1 MAREVLLGFSAGL
14 DNRGVFA
21 RPQSSPS
28 SALGREAESFEVS
41 DGALCARKADLPLV
55 PACYIQGDGP
65 YLVKFYGQQVAP
77 HQVLESEG
85 QLVASVGP
93 FLCGALINSEG
104 GPLPADRFHIYPIHR
119 RQPGSGGWLSKP
131 AMESV
136 ARVGKGIYLVPSSPD
151 TTKEADLP
159 LRWDGYWY
167 ACNAVRVTSGQLYN
181 HFNAQNLSVWRA
193 NPLHSFT
200 RYEPLVPNM
209 TTFYGRRK
217 TTTTPMEVDWLVETG
232 RAPVKLR
239 AVWRPDPQDPYGPVY
254 IITDKINPPA
264 DSGTNGDYNA
274 LGFSDCSPAGLPDYS
289 MLAPGGGYQFSLSL
303 SSGGSWGANTTV
315 EYCWTF
321 AHTDRGIEGLPSK
334 VVSINTGS
342 QGSQKITVSLDVSP
356 LERPPGTDRIRLWRR
371 SRPAGGQWTDWQLI
385 HTHNL
390 LVTET
395 PTYDGQTGPIVKEKP
410 WFTVEDNSLPSL
422 GVMPVDAFFRNPPP
436 YLSRL
441 VAFNGRLFGSGTG
454 AQGNVLF
461 FSTIG
466 EPEYWP
472 RDAAG
477 ILGYVSDTKWLG
489 GYLTVG
495 GPTQITA
502 MVPESGAYN
511 TTGTTGDNLLVF
523 KVQEAYRLF
532 GLNWSDF
539 NLQFAFSTGC
549 PYPYTLHNCGGYMVW
564 RSRDH
569 VVGLPAGGTTPEI
582 LSLSLW
588 PLGRKE
594 PEGGESAL
602 EPVAAY
608 GQGRYTIKDLGDRV
622 YDLDLTTRTWTPGRG
637 DIAWVTSL
645 PSGFGI
651 YALPGSVLQ
660 IHTGRIGDTPPA
672 YTYSASL
679 RGEKA
684 EVQVMR
690 FNTPPVPSPTG
701 ADTLPRKKRLRRL
714 WVCYASDPGPLALTA
729 RVAGAEHASPVIV
742 EKTLPA
748 TSAGVRAI
756 GQVVPIELPQ
766 PVVSHGFQL
775 SFDVGP
781 GSPSPEY
788 AKIFWVA
795 LDYEELLT
803 KV

>member
-21 RPQSSPS
+21 RQQSSPS
-28 SALGREAESFEVS
+28 TALGREAESFEVS

-55 PACYIQGDGP
+55 PASYIQADGP
-65 YLVKFYGQQVAP
+65 YLVKFYGQQVAA

-85 QLVASVGP
+85 RLLACVGP
-93 FLCGALINSEG
+93 FLCGVVITPERASM
-104 GPLPADRFHIYPIHR
+104 PADRFHIYPIHR
-119 RQPGSGGWLSKP
+119 RHPGSGGWLSKP

-136 ARVGKGIYLVPSSPD
+136 ARVGSGIYLTPLSPD
-151 TTKEADLP
+151 TTQEADLP
-159 LRWDGYWY
+159 LRWNGYWHMCY
-167 ACNAVRVTSGQLYN
+167 ATRVTSGGLLTVFPQSS
-181 HFNAQNLSVWRA
+181 FSVWRVIPNNA
-193 NPLHSFT
+193 FHRSRPLL
-200 RYEPLVPNM
+200 PGM

-217 TTTTPMEVDWLVETG
+217 TTATPMEVDWLVDEG
-232 RAPVKLR
+232 RVPVKLR
-239 AVWRPDPQDPYGPVY
+239 AVWRPDPQDPLEPFY
-254 IITDKINPPA
+254 IITDKIDPPA
-264 DSGTNGDYNA
+264 NSGPNEDYNT
-274 LGFSDCSPAGLPDYS
+274 LGCSDCSPAGLPDYS
-289 MLAPGGGYQFSLSL
+289 TRAPGGGYVFSLAV
-303 SSGGSWGANTTV
+303 SSGGGWNANTTV
-315 EYCWTF
+315 QYCWTF

-342 QGSQKITVSLDVSP
+342 QDSRKITVSLDVSP
-356 LERPPGTDRIRLWRR
+356 LGRPPGTDRIHLWRR
-371 SRPAGGQWTDWQLI
+371 SRPAGGQWTDWELI
-385 HTHNL
+385 HTHDL
-390 LVTET
+390 LVTDSA
-395 PTYDGQTGPIVKEKP
+395 TYGGQPGQIVKEVP
-410 WFTVEDNSLPSL
+410 SFTVPDDPLPSL

-441 VAFNGRLFGSGTG
+441 VAFNGRLFGSGAR

-489 GYLTVG
+489 GYITVG
-495 GPTQITA
+495 GPTPITA

-511 TTGTTGDNLLVF
+511 TTGTTGDNLLIF

-532 GLNWSDF
+532 GINWSDF

-549 PYPYTLHNCGGYMVW
+549 PYPYTLHNCGGYIVW

-569 VVGLPAGGTTPEI
+569 VMGLPAGGTTPET
-582 LSLSLW
+582 LSLPLW
-588 PLGRKE
+588 PFGRKV
-594 PEGGESAL
+594 PDSGESAL

-608 GQGRYTIKDLGDRV
+608 GQGRYTIKDLGNRV

-637 DIAWVTSL
+637 DIRWITSL
-645 PSGFGI
+645 PSGFDI
-651 YALPGSVLQ
+651 WALPGSVLQ
-660 IHTGRIGDTPPA
+660 IHTGRIEGIPEA
-672 YTYSASL
+672 YSYSASL

-684 EVQVMR
+684 EVQAMT

-701 ADTLPRKKRLRRL
+701 ADSLPRKKRLRRL

-729 RVAGAEHASPVIV
+729 RVAGAEHTSPVIV

-748 TSAGVRAI
+748 TNAGVRAI

-781 GSPSPEY
+781 GSPAPEY